1 MHSDCFASVLFPTHI
16 PKPPHLHGVFEPA
29 LCPISFLGM
38 CFLNLSSHSKTLFSL
53 TAHYFKLEEGGER
66 SLCITFAFFFFV
78 KAMAILIV
86 TENYLEFGLE
96 TGQFSPFLAALT
108 DYFAAVSHR
117 RSFLLFFR
125 LCKLLWQCSTLSA
138 APGPW
143 VPVSLKNQTSQNS
156 PGIIFV
162 ASGFTSSLNREATV
176 VSDFG
181 FPPSQGSYIKTYLQ
195 ADPGSPLL
203 PHWSIFN
210 LPWAAIGP
218 DAPRC
223 AQSDYSQVDTVSPFQ

>member
-1 MHSDCFASVLFPTHI
+1 MFCIAFISDTFRS
-16 PKPPHLHGVFEPA
+16 LHTCTVF
-29 LCPISFLGM
+29 LSRLFLGM

-96 TGQFSPFLAALT
+96 TGQFSAFLTALT
-108 DYFAAVSHR
+108 DDFAAVSHR
-117 RSFLLFFR
+117 RSFLLSFR

-143 VPVSLKNQTSQNS
+143 VPVSLKNRPSQNS
-156 PGIIFV
+156 PGIVFV
-162 ASGFTSSLNREATV
+162 ASAFTNSLNREATV

-181 FPPSQGSYIKTYLQ
+181 FSSLTGVLYQ
-195 ADPGSPLL
+195 
-203 PHWSIFN
+203 N
-210 LPWAAIGP
+210 LPSSWSWRSF
-218 DAPRC
+218 AP
-223 AQSDYSQVDTVSPFQ
+223 SLEHF

>member
-1 MHSDCFASVLFPTHI
+1 MVNAFQMFCISCISDTHSEAFPPAPCFHV
-16 PKPPHLHGVFEPA
+16 
-29 LCPISFLGM
+29 SFLGM

-96 TGQFSPFLAALT
+96 TGQFSPFLTAPTAAL
-108 DYFAAVSHR
+108 SHR

-143 VPVSLKNQTSQNS
+143 VPVSLKNQPFQNS
-156 PGIIFV
+156 PAIIFV
-162 ASGFTSSLNREATV
+162 ASAFTNSLNREATV